1 MKLSKVEL
9 QYAAACLVENTID
22 EDGDLSIIEVKA
34 RAVYNG
40 ISFILTT
47 RSITFRSNEAT
58 STGMS
63 ITYLGHNL
71 FEVNFPFIGEKQI
84 FTILLR
90 RTPNGNKVLTL
101 CLWDIQFL
109 TLFQI

>member
-1 MKLSKVEL
+1 MKISKAEITH
-9 QYAAACLVENTID
+9 ATASIVENTDD
-22 EDGDLSIIEVKA
+22 EDNLSIIEVKA
-34 RAVYNG
+34 RVVYNG

-47 RSITFRSNEAT
+47 RSSTFRSNEAT

-63 ITYLGHNL
+63 NTYLGHNL

-101 CLWDIQFL
+101 CLWDIQF
-109 TLFQI
+109 